1 MSIKRHVKRIDS
13 RLAGISF
20 DKDSVSTGLEMG
32 LEMIVFSFLIDERVE
47 TWTGFDHLNRLNLHD
62 VSYKWY

>member
-20 DKDSVSTGLEMG
+20 DKDSVSMG
-32 LEMIVFSFLIDERVE
+32 LKMIVFSFLINELVE
-47 TWTGFDHLNRLNLHD
+47 IWTSLDHLNRLNLHD